1 MLLER
6 DITNL
11 FSFKPF
17 ICEAYSS
24 EDQGNITLE
33 FESHQNTSSLS
44 CPICNGKVHIHDTY
58 ISTLKDIPS
67 LPDGAQK
74 IKVLAHRYATCVMDI
89 DESDVIWVGK
99 GRSVADFSKFFEET
113 DKVWVKKR

>member
-1 MLLER
+1 MFKSWSEGTDQPTIHFSRKTFIYRKTYIPPLLER

-24 EDQGNITLE
+24 DDQGNITLG
-33 FESHQNTSSLS
+33 FESHQDTSSLS

-58 ISTLKDIPS
+58 ISTLKDMPF
-67 LPDGAQK
+67 LPDGTQK
-74 IKVLAHRYATCVMDI
+74 IKVLTHRYK
-89 DESDVIWVGK
+89 WGL
-99 GRSVADFSKFFEET
+99 
-113 DKVWVKKR
+113 